1 MCLLVLGAVAG
12 VAEGLAALL
21 EEFAEERLLPRVASA
36 RIMNGFKI

>member
-21 EEFAEERLLPRVASA
+21 EEFAEERLLSRVAPA
-36 RIMNGFKI
+36 RIMNSFKI